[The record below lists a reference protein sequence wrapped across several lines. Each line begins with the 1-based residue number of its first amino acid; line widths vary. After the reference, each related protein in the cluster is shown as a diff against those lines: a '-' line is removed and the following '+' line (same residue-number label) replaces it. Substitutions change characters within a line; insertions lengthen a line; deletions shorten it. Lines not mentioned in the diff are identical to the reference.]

1 MRKLQRIEK
10 NHSEALSKPG
20 TPKPARVSF
29 GRSLGCRP
37 VFIEFYDSVK
47 RVVCVVSE
55 FKNFRKIVLK
65 YKNRLFFK
73 TMSSFERLAIL
84 SIFGF
89 ACLEWQKSDLK
100 SEILALFIAPQSLG
114 AFFRPRHTL
123 LLWSVGNTWKSSIG
137 DSGTLVS
144 SSFRECRSR
153 EPFKTSLCE
162 E

>member
-1 MRKLQRIEK
+1 M
-10 NHSEALSKPG
+10 
-20 TPKPARVSF
+20 SF

-73 TMSSFERLAIL
+73 TLSSFERLAIL

-123 LLWSVGNTWKSSIG
+123 LMWSVGNTWKSSIG
-137 DSGTLVS
+137 DSGALVS
-144 SSFRECRSR
+144 SSF
-153 EPFKTSLCE
+153 
-162 E
+162 

>member
-65 YKNRLFFK
+65 YKNRLFLK
-73 TMSSFERLAIL
+73 TLSSFERLAIL

-114 AFFRPRHTL
+114 AFFTPRHTL
-123 LLWSVGNTWKSSIG
+123 LRWSVGNTWKSSIG
-137 DSGTLVS
+137 DSGALVS
-144 SSFRECRSR
+144 SSF
-153 EPFKTSLCE
+153 
-162 E
+162 

>member
-20 TPKPARVSF
+20 TPKPAGVSF

-37 VFIEFYDSVK
+37 VFIEFYGSVK

-73 TMSSFERLAIL
+73 TLSSFERLAIL

-114 AFFRPRHTL
+114 AFFRPSHTL

-137 DSGTLVS
+137 DSGALVS
-144 SSFRECRSR
+144 SSF
-153 EPFKTSLCE
+153 
-162 E
+162 